1 MATNIL
7 IVDDDA
13 KNLDA
18 LEAILS
24 HPEYCIVR
32 AESGT
37 AALRALLHNE
47 FAVAILDVRMPIMDG
62 FECARMI
69 RANQRNAT
77 LPLIFVTGI
86 ATDMDFVFKGYSAG
100 GVDYVIK
107 PFEPA
112 VIKAKVAVFVELF
125 HARQLLREQIRH
137 LQELSV
143 RLHAELSK
151 VQVPRLLQVPNDATE
166 AEH

>member
-7 IVDDDA
+7 IVDDNT

-24 HPEYCIVR
+24 HSEYRIVR
-32 AESGT
+32 AESGED
-37 AALRALLHNE
+37 ALRALLHNE

-62 FECARMI
+62 FECARLI

-125 HARQLLREQIRH
+125 QSRQLLREQIQH
-137 LQELSV
+137 LRELSV
-143 RLHAELSK
+143 RLHAELQKMQAS
-151 VQVPRLLQVPNDATE
+151 RFLQGPSNAT
-166 AEH
+166 